1 MRDGGATATP
11 GHAGGPTDEP
21 GSELRPVRGQW
32 DELIRLFARASPV
45 SMSHWNPATGEL
57 FEAPRGKQRAATVLR
72 FEDRLWRDANWIEI
86 PYQESD
92 EAFAAAQEFV
102 ADLRAGKAKT
112 QLTAALQGA
121 KPFRAFRTV
130 LAAHPGLQRRWTD
143 LQNQQSAERLVEFC
157 LSQSFLIEDPRFE
170 QALESWLDAREAE
183 EGVEEAPS
191 PPVPVAARRPLG
203 SLSLGRKRG
212 EGES

>member
-1 MRDGGATATP
+1 MTGKGDNVA
-11 GHAGGPTDEP
+11 DDP

-32 DELIRLFARASPV
+32 PDLVRLFARASPV

-57 FEAPRGKQRAATVLR
+57 FEAPRGKQRAATVQR
-72 FEDRLWRDANWIEI
+72 FEERLWKDANWIEI

-92 EAFAAAQEFV
+92 EAFAAAQQFV
-102 ADLRAGKAKT
+102 DDLRAGKAKT
-112 QLTAALQGA
+112 QLAAALQGS

-130 LAAHPGLQRRWTD
+130 LAAHPGLQRRWND

-157 LSQSFLIEDPRFE
+157 LSQSYFIDDPRFE

-183 EGVEEAPS
+183 EGDGEEPLP

-203 SLSLGRKRG
+203 SLSLGRKRHDA
-212 EGES
+212 EG